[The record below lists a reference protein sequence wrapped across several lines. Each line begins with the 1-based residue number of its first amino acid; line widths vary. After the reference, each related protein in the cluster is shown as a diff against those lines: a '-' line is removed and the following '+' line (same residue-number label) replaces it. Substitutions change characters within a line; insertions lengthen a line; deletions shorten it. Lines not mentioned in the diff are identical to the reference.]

1 MKECNHNDH
10 RDLQGLS
17 ESSVSV
23 FAPTRS
29 VITDMIMVQLLS
41 IIMAL
46 VLLMLFKGN
55 ELSTNDVSL
64 FLVAIFGS
72 SILLGGIYSRITS

>member
-1 MKECNHNDH
+1 MQRSFTEGTF
-10 RDLQGLS
+10 QGLS

-55 ELSTNDVSL
+55 QLSTNDVSL

-72 SILLGGIYSRITS
+72 SILLGGIYSRITG

>member
-1 MKECNHNDH
+1 MQRSFTEGTF
-10 RDLQGLS
+10 QGLS

>member
-1 MKECNHNDH
+1 MQRSFTEGTF
-10 RDLQGLS
+10 QGLS

-72 SILLGGIYSRITS
+72 SILLGGIYSRITG

>member
-1 MKECNHNDH
+1 MQGSFTEGTF
-10 RDLQGLS
+10 QGLS
-17 ESSVSV
+17 ESSMSV
-23 FAPTRS
+23 LAPTRS

-41 IIMAL
+41 VIMAL

-55 ELSTNDVSL
+55 QLSTNDVSL

>member
-1 MKECNHNDH
+1 MQRSFTEGTF
-10 RDLQGLS
+10 QGLS

-55 ELSTNDVSL
+55 QLSTNDVSL

-72 SILLGGIYSRITS
+72 SVLLGGIYFRITG

>member
-1 MKECNHNDH
+1 MQRSFTEGTF
-10 RDLQGLS
+10 QGLS
-17 ESSVSV
+17 ESSMSV
-23 FAPTRS
+23 LAPTRS

-41 IIMAL
+41 VIMAL

-55 ELSTNDVSL
+55 QLSTNDVSL

>member
-1 MKECNHNDH
+1 MQRSFTEGTF
-10 RDLQGLS
+10 QGLS

-46 VLLMLFKGN
+46 VLLMLVTVL
-55 ELSTNDVSL
+55 ELSTIYLSL

>member
-1 MKECNHNDH
+1 MQKSFTEGTF
-10 RDLQGLS
+10 QGLS

-72 SILLGGIYSRITS
+72 SILLGGIYSRITG